1 MKHFVIAKDKNTQRI
16 VRIAEVEEGYAN
28 GVCPDCE
35 HKLIA
40 SNRNQG
46 KRKVACYFRHDRDSE
61 CSGESLVHLY
71 AKQVLHDRKRVFVP
85 DYSQLISDPKNK
97 QYPGHR
103 WFKYSGKYIQTDQ
116 ATMETSIKVD
126 EKSRIPDVTFCGP
139 PILHIEI
146 HYTNKVNDDKKDF
159 LKKLNQNCIEIHM
172 DGYHE
177 YLDKGEGEFY
187 EFVSKLANRQWIHF
201 SSENKELLSAIY
213 DIQQERKRKRRDD
226 ENRRAVIRAEK
237 EQWRENNSLF
247 IERYEMFRKHGIPLL
262 REKQNTC
269 SKYRD
274 LDLENKLTDSQGY
287 FSNII
292 NSELDHDYAFKC
304 AGYVWQWK
312 VYVFFLDKFR
322 SVNEVFVSSVTKK
335 RNDLVTLGPDFV
347 WRNCGA
353 SITVAD
359 CYRFLQDQNIELLEL
374 VYLSEMLN
382 GGAPLPLKKT
392 KDKFL
397 GLSREEYELLPKPTI
412 AIKKYLHHLCDLGF
426 LKYLYGYEFEIL
438 YREETPPYG

>member
-16 VRIAEVEEGYAN
+16 VRIDEVEEGYAN

-40 SNRNQG
+40 SNRNQC

-237 EQWRENNSLF
+237 EQWYKDNSLF
-247 IERYEMFRKHGIPLL
+247 IERFETFRKHGIPLL

-274 LDLENKLTDSQGY
+274 LGLENKLTDSQGN
-287 FSNII
+287 FSTII
-292 NSELDHDYAFKC
+292 SSELDHDYAFKC
-304 AGYVWQWK
+304 ARYIWQWEI
-312 VYVFFLDKFR
+312 YSLLLDKFKLT
-322 SVNEVFVSSVTKK
+322 NEVFLSSISKSCNDIVSF
-335 RNDLVTLGPDFV
+335 GHEFV
-347 WRNCGA
+347 WSNSGA
-353 SITVAD
+353 SISVND
-359 CYRFLQDQNIELLEL
+359 CYRFLQDQKIELLEL
-374 VYLSEMLN
+374 VYHSESLN
-382 GGAPLPLKKT
+382 GGAPLPMRKAKER
-392 KDKFL
+392 FL
-397 GLSREEYELLPKPTI
+397 GLSQKEYELLPKPTI

-438 YREETPPYG
+438 YREESLPYS